1 MFDMANLV
9 VLLVGGLTP
18 LGMSAA
24 CVPCLQKFGTNA
36 TRCHLQGGMHDE
48 HLEMTIPHGTSE
60 DALAAPIGAH
70 YYAMTTERTQA
81 EGHDPE
87 GPLRGGRVQ
96 YFRDNIHYT
105 TREYWGEA
113 NLAENTPEACL
124 HEWKPPALNTHP
136 HEVRAFYEGCNTD
149 AEALPA
155 ESPGR
160 WTLGFES
167 TTNQL
172 QHGEHDPGEPEPGR
186 RVQYLREPAY
196 YTNQYYEQG
205 MIQPAGHDSVEP
217 RPDRRKQYHREST
230 HDMNQYYEKGRPD
243 AEEAGLPQG
252 ETDRDGEVVTL
263 TQTMPR
269 NNAWYAYLQALRGKL
284 EEATCTEKIQ
294 MAGDLL
300 RLVHWHC
307 TNAADGYLLGH
318 MGGMTGEM
326 TALLVV
332 ALGSGDYEEGAAM
345 TATTAGAWAEAEG
358 FLEQHAGS
366 PRSRGRRIGDQ
377 LPCIM
382 IIHKPVPTATPNT
395 SHGSDTE
402 HCGTSNKKRCLEVKI
417 YERGSTRRGALLNI
431 PMTGTTVSLG
441 RDLRIT
447 EGEDAAADET
457 ADATCHADTPA
468 PEMELPEPGPGRLAE
483 MGISMGD
490 YKRMR
495 HQWLND
501 EITFQEIERIHGK
514 EAARMLMERWFGEEG
529 LLLYAQT
536 DDEEGLGQ
544 EVKAPL
550 NEQGKPKETEEPDET
565 SHLGLTLV
573 LHATIALATRDGL
586 AREYE
591 AIEVRIS
598 RDQLGRLRREGWTR
612 QEQSSALYVL
622 VQARN
627 DGDYSDRFP
636 EMMGEL
642 DLPVD
647 VNLSPACLPAACPV
661 LTWIEAEMWDRFV
674 DWFEGEIGAETES
687 LQRLR
692 NRPNMAAETRAQWTD
707 WAQTTGTGAR
717 PTTRSRSP
725 RREGQ
730 PTSSATSSTW
740 EAGEDAVSL
749 MHTGGRGHSWE
760 DRMSDGRRR
769 ARRRRTHRTRE
780 RSREGRWER
789 PAASTREERV
799 RLRVTGETRRLVPRE
814 RPEEREP
821 GEPANLTGHSCAAS
835 SWEASGPSGTASGAI
850 RSDECEIDIV
860 QATTRWLRLMGLR
873 GPGEYSLEPCN
884 AVLKNRQRTM
894 RRELGVMGD
903 ANLAVMYR
911 GLMRLMG
918 MLFIE
923 CARILMQ
930 VQDDRLRAHETV
942 EVEVDADEDEESIY
956 MQTRLTSQS
965 TTWTNLLQQLINMA
979 DTDMRRHRGL
989 LGGLHRRIRDSLYLS
1004 TTKGS
1009 QLEATLIATG
1019 CNEEDSVV
1027 EACDTEDNDSEMV
1040 DRWWSKLK
1048 HHMDLGNADSESQGC
1063 LAATSGALANPGHSA
1078 AEIERW
1084 ENERQSLAVEDS
1096 EDEQLRARA
1105 KEEEEDQDRADEM
1118 LYQSHVSARLRDWEA
1133 WVVLNTPNTVK
1144 RRRLNIAVQPGRPLA
1159 PNQGQMVET
1168 TSVEIPSGSSDFHVV
1183 MFTSQTE
1190 EPVQQPDGQVPS
1202 GGSGAPSGDN
1212 LDING
1217 GVFAR
1222 AFEAWKEGR
1231 LSDELVHSIFGEDWL
1246 FLFGVTRHGVEGDT
1260 MPPPTKVPLMRPLST
1275 PHVPRTGPEAA
1286 GNGDELNREVDGQG
1300 APGMSAEPLATQLDR
1315 SGTLPEGIGL
1325 GHWERALVEGDMVLD
1340 IDESQSG
1347 DQQSLDRTEDGGQGD
1362 GSGS

>member
-1 MFDMANLV
+1 
-9 VLLVGGLTP
+9 
-18 LGMSAA
+18 
-24 CVPCLQKFGTNA
+24 
-36 TRCHLQGGMHDE
+36 
-48 HLEMTIPHGTSE
+48 
-60 DALAAPIGAH
+60 
-70 YYAMTTERTQA
+70 
-81 EGHDPE
+81 
-87 GPLRGGRVQ
+87 
-96 YFRDNIHYT
+96 
-105 TREYWGEA
+105 
-113 NLAENTPEACL
+113 
-124 HEWKPPALNTHP
+124 
-136 HEVRAFYEGCNTD
+136 
-149 AEALPA
+149 
-155 ESPGR
+155 
-160 WTLGFES
+160 
-167 TTNQL
+167 
-172 QHGEHDPGEPEPGR
+172 
-186 RVQYLREPAY
+186 
-196 YTNQYYEQG
+196 
-205 MIQPAGHDSVEP
+205 
-217 RPDRRKQYHREST
+217 
-230 HDMNQYYEKGRPD
+230 MN
-243 AEEAGLPQG
+243 
-252 ETDRDGEVVTL
+252 
-263 TQTMPR
+263 
-269 NNAWYAYLQALRGKL
+269 
-284 EEATCTEKIQ
+284 
-294 MAGDLL
+294 
-300 RLVHWHC
+300 
-307 TNAADGYLLGH
+307 
-318 MGGMTGEM
+318 
-326 TALLVV
+326 
-332 ALGSGDYEEGAAM
+332 
-345 TATTAGAWAEAEG
+345 
-358 FLEQHAGS
+358 
-366 PRSRGRRIGDQ
+366 
-377 LPCIM
+377 
-382 IIHKPVPTATPNT
+382 
-395 SHGSDTE
+395 
-402 HCGTSNKKRCLEVKI
+402 
-417 YERGSTRRGALLNI
+417 GSTI
-431 PMTGTTVSLG
+431 
-441 RDLRIT
+441 
-447 EGEDAAADET
+447 
-457 ADATCHADTPA
+457 
-468 PEMELPEPGPGRLAE
+468 
-483 MGISMGD
+483 
-490 YKRMR
+490 KF
-495 HQWLND
+495 
-501 EITFQEIERIHGK
+501 TFQEIERVHGK
-514 EAARMLMERWFGEEG
+514 EAVRMLMERWFGEEG

-536 DDEEGLGQ
+536 DEEEGLGH

-550 NEQGKPKETEEPDET
+550 NEEDKPKETEEPDET

-573 LHATIALATRDGL
+573 LHSTIAMATRDGL

-598 RDQLGRLRREGWTR
+598 RDQLGRLRREGWTQ
-612 QEQSSALYVL
+612 QEQSSALYVR

-636 EMMGEL
+636 EMMEEL

-692 NRPNMAAETRAQWTD
+692 NRPNMATETRSQWRD
-707 WAQTTGTGAR
+707 WALTTGTGAR

-730 PTSSATSSTW
+730 PTSSATTSTW
-740 EAGEDAVSL
+740 ETVEDAVSL

-760 DRMSDGRRR
+760 DRSSDGRRR

-789 PAASTREERV
+789 PTASTREERV

-821 GEPANLTGHSCAAS
+821 GEPANLTGHSRATS
-835 SWEASGPSGTASGAI
+835 SWEDSGPSGAASGAI

-873 GPGEYSLEPCN
+873 GPGEYSLEPSN
-884 AVLKNRQRTM
+884 AILKSRQRTM

-942 EVEVDADEDEESIY
+942 DVEVDADEDEESIY

-979 DTDMRRHRGL
+979 DTDMQRHRGL

-1019 CNEEDSVV
+1019 CNEESSVV

-1040 DRWWSKLK
+1040 EKWWSKLK
-1048 HHMDLGNADSESQGC
+1048 HHMDLGNADSDSQGC
-1063 LAATSGALANPGHSA
+1063 LATTSGALAIPEHSA

-1105 KEEEEDQDRADEM
+1105 KEEEDQDKADEM

-1144 RRRLNIAVQPGRPLA
+1144 RRRLNIAVQPGMPLA

-1183 MFTSQTE
+1183 MFTSLTE
-1190 EPVQQPDGQVPS
+1190 EPVQQSDEQAPS
-1202 GGSGAPSGDN
+1202 GGTGAPSGDN

-1217 GVFAR
+1217 GVFDR

-1246 FLFGVTRHGVEGDT
+1246 FLFGVTKHGVEDDT
-1260 MPPPTKVPLMRPLST
+1260 MPPPPRVPPMRSSST
-1275 PHVPRTGPEAA
+1275 THVPRPGPATAGTGEDFHRGVGVP
-1286 GNGDELNREVDGQG
+1286 G
-1300 APGMSAEPLATQLDR
+1300 ASSVSAEPLATQLDH
-1315 SGTLPEGIGL
+1315 SGILPGGLGL
-1325 GHWERALVEGDMVLD
+1325 GHWEHALVEGDMVLD

-1347 DQQSLDRTEDGGQGD
+1347 DHESLDRGVDDRDGD

>member
-1 MFDMANLV
+1 MAQPRLIYMFDMANLV
-9 VLLVGGLTP
+9 VLLVGGLIP

-36 TRCHLQGGMHDE
+36 TRCHLQGGTHDE
-48 HLEMTIPHGTSE
+48 HLEMTIPHDTSE
-60 DALAAPIGAH
+60 DAPAAPIGVH
-70 YYAMTTERTQA
+70 YYATTTERTQA

-87 GPLRGGRVQ
+87 GPLRGDPVQ
-96 YFRDNIHYT
+96 HFRGNIQYT
-105 TREYWGEA
+105 IREYWDVV
-113 NLAENTPEACL
+113 NLTENTSEA
-124 HEWKPPALNTHP
+124 
-136 HEVRAFYEGCNTD
+136 YE
-149 AEALPA
+149 
-155 ESPGR
+155 SI
-160 WTLGFES
+160 
-167 TTNQL
+167 TNRP
-172 QHGEHDPGEPEPGR
+172 QHGEHDPDELEPGR
-186 RVQYLREPAY
+186 RVQYLREPAH

-205 MIQPAGHDSVEP
+205 IIQPAGHDSVEP
-217 RPDRRKQYHREST
+217 GPDRREQYHREPT
-230 HDMNQYYEKGRPD
+230 HDMNQHYEN
-243 AEEAGLPQG
+243 AEAAGLPQK
-252 ETDRDGEVVTL
+252 ETHRDGEVVTL
-263 TQTMPR
+263 MQTMPR
-269 NNAWYAYLQALRGKL
+269 NNAWYAFLQALRGKL

-318 MGGMTGEM
+318 MGGMTGEI

-332 ALGSGDYEEGAAM
+332 ALGSGDYEEGATM
-345 TATTAGAWAEAEG
+345 TATTAGAWAEAER

-366 PRSRGRRIGDQ
+366 PRTRGRRIGDQ
-377 LPCIM
+377 PPCIM
-382 IIHKPVPTATPNT
+382 NIHKPVPTATPNT

-402 HCGTSNKKRCLEVKI
+402 HGGTSNKKRCLEVKI
-417 YERGSTRRGALLNI
+417 YERGTTRRGALLNI
-431 PMTGTTVSLG
+431 PMTGSTVSLG
-441 RDLRIT
+441 LDLRVT
-447 EGEDAAADET
+447 EGGDAAADDT
-457 ADATCHADTPA
+457 ADASCHAGT
-468 PEMELPEPGPGRLAE
+468 
-483 MGISMGD
+483 
-490 YKRMR
+490 
-495 HQWLND
+495 
-501 EITFQEIERIHGK
+501 EIERVHGK
-514 EAARMLMERWFGEEG
+514 EAVRMLMERWFGEEG

-536 DDEEGLGQ
+536 DEEEGLGH

-550 NEQGKPKETEEPDET
+550 NEEDKPKETEEPDET

-573 LHATIALATRDGL
+573 LHSTIAMATRDGL

-598 RDQLGRLRREGWTR
+598 RDQLGRLRREGWTQ
-612 QEQSSALYVL
+612 QEQSSALYVR

-636 EMMGEL
+636 EMMEEL

-674 DWFEGEIGAETES
+674 DWFEGEIGAVSVEGLGADHGNRRETHYQE
-687 LQRLR
+687 QV
-692 NRPNMAAETRAQWTD
+692 T
-707 WAQTTGTGAR
+707 
-717 PTTRSRSP
+717 TTRRTTHLFGDYEYLGNSGGCSLLDAHGGAGTQLGGSFERWQAQSTKAKDAQNEREIQRRQMGTTNGQHKGRKGATTSNRGNEAIGHSR
-725 RREGQ
+725 
-730 PTSSATSSTW
+730 ATSS
-740 EAGEDAVSL
+740 
-749 MHTGGRGHSWE
+749 WE
-760 DRMSDGRRR
+760 D
-769 ARRRRTHRTRE
+769 
-780 RSREGRWER
+780 
-789 PAASTREERV
+789 
-799 RLRVTGETRRLVPRE
+799 
-814 RPEEREP
+814 
-821 GEPANLTGHSCAAS
+821 
-835 SWEASGPSGTASGAI
+835 SGPSGAASGAI

-873 GPGEYSLEPCN
+873 GPGEYSLEPSN
-884 AVLKNRQRTM
+884 AILKSRQRTM

-942 EVEVDADEDEESIY
+942 DVEVDADEDEESIY

-979 DTDMRRHRGL
+979 DTDMQRHRGL

-1019 CNEEDSVV
+1019 CNEESSVV

-1040 DRWWSKLK
+1040 EKWWSKLK
-1048 HHMDLGNADSESQGC
+1048 HHMDLGNADSDSQGC
-1063 LAATSGALANPGHSA
+1063 LATTSGALAIPEHSA

-1105 KEEEEDQDRADEM
+1105 KEEEDQDKADEM

-1144 RRRLNIAVQPGRPLA
+1144 RRRLNIAVQPGMPLA

-1183 MFTSQTE
+1183 MFTSLTE
-1190 EPVQQPDGQVPS
+1190 EPVQQSDEQAPS
-1202 GGSGAPSGDN
+1202 GGTGAPSGDN

-1217 GVFAR
+1217 GVFDR

-1246 FLFGVTRHGVEGDT
+1246 FLFGVTKHGVEDDT
-1260 MPPPTKVPLMRPLST
+1260 MPPP
-1275 PHVPRTGPEAA
+1275 PRVLVRISIEEWVYQEHRVCQQNLWRHNLTT
-1286 GNGDELNREVDGQG
+1286 
-1300 APGMSAEPLATQLDR
+1300 AEYYL
-1315 SGTLPEGIGL
+1315 EGL
-1325 GHWERALVEGDMVLD
+1325 VLD
-1340 IDESQSG
+1340 IGSTLWWKGIWCWTLMSRRAVITKVSIGEWM
-1347 DQQSLDRTEDGGQGD
+1347 TEMEMALGRDAED
-1362 GSGS
+1362 YSPYAAGSSPSYRRQD